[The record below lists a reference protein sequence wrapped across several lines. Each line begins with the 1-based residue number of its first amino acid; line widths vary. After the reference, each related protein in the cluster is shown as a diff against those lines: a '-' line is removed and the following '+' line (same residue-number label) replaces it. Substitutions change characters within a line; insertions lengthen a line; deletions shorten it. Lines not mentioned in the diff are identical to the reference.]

1 LLILLKTSK
10 GYFYP
15 SLSSARKEKKMN
27 MKKQKSAHLALLAL
41 LSILIIAATPLA
53 ESYVHPWRFLQWSAV
68 FINAHCNITDADIS
82 IKIGIDSSMGFKT
95 PYTFSFPS
103 GIHTITVPKVDQD
116 GHPFVKWNTGE
127 ETPTITVSSSGMR
140 IAYYGVDPPPLP
152 YDVFIDTSFNGEGNI
167 NVNITM
173 DGEPTNFKTPHN
185 FTALTGIHT
194 FTVPTSDPTG
204 HRFDHWTE
212 SSGSLIYTNTITV
225 SNGGVYTAY
234 YDVGLCIFVTPSDPK
249 VMAAA
254 NNKSW
259 MEMLDYVSSEISYGD
274 NTDWQMPNE
283 TLTLGSGQ
291 CRDFATLYVSML
303 RAQDYNAYVALGC
316 RNYSGQI
323 EGHAWV
329 VLNLNE
335 TYFHIEPQIDAEN
348 QKFVNFTTYQPD
360 YYFDEGNILSPVTSK
375 NPPTPSSKIEN
386 TLIPSAL
393 ILATAAFAVT
403 LSIFMIRRKK
413 KVNIT
418 QK

>member
-1 LLILLKTSK
+1 
-10 GYFYP
+10 
-15 SLSSARKEKKMN
+15 MN

-53 ESYVHPWRFLQWSAV
+53 ESYVRPWRFLQWPTV

-140 IAYYGVDPPPLP
+140 LAYYGVDPPPLP

-173 DGEPTNFKTPHN
+173 DGEPTGFETPHN
-185 FTALTGIHT
+185 FAALTGIHT
-194 FTVPTSDPTG
+194 FTVPRADPTG
-204 HRFDHWTE
+204 HRFDHWIE
-212 SSGSLIYTNTITV
+212 SSGSLIHSNTITV
-225 SNGGVYTAY
+225 SNGGIYTAY
-234 YDVGLCIFVTPSDPK
+234 YDVGLCIYVTPSDPK

-254 NNKSW
+254 NGKSW
-259 MEMLDYVSSEISYGD
+259 MEMLDYVSSEISYGN
-274 NTDWQMPNE
+274 NTNWQMPNE
-283 TLTLGSGQ
+283 TLSSGSGQ

-303 RAQDYNAYVALGC
+303 RAQSFSAYVVLGS
-316 RNYSGQI
+316 RNDSGKT

-335 TYFHIEPQIDAEN
+335 TYFHIEPQVDAEN
-348 QKFVNFTTYQPD
+348 QKLVNFTTYQPD
-360 YYFDEGNILSPVTSK
+360 YCFDEGNILSPVTSK
-375 NPPTPSSKIEN
+375 NPPILSNQSDAVLPAILVFSVSVSLICISAHLFFASRKNQSES
-386 TLIPSAL
+386 TL
-393 ILATAAFAVT
+393 
-403 LSIFMIRRKK
+403 RKRD
-413 KVNIT
+413 N
-418 QK
+418 